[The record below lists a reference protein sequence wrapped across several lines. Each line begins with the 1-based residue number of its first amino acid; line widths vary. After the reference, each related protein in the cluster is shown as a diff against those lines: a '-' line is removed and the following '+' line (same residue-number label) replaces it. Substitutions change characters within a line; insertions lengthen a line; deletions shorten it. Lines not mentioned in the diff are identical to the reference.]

1 MQKDVRM
8 FNKLKPVWLVAG
20 RELKDQFRD
29 WRVLTPMIILV
40 FCFPIL
46 ANELGKQIVD
56 FLNQYDANLILERL
70 VPFMILIIGFF
81 PITISLVVALE
92 AFVGEK
98 ERGTIEPMLSAPL
111 DDWQLYFGKL
121 LVGVI
126 TPLVASFLS
135 IAFYLAMIVRQ
146 DLVMPSPAVMVQL
159 MLLTTAHATLMVS
172 AAIVI
177 SIQSTSVKAA
187 NLLASF
193 IVVPV
198 AVLMQGE
205 AVMLFWGNEQVL
217 WLAIAGVMIIS
228 VLLIRVGIAHFQRE
242 YLLGREID
250 AINLRWI
257 LLTFSKNFLGGAHS
271 VRAWYGVVLGQAMKR
286 IAPAILF
293 MILIA
298 GVSLW
303 MGYDWIMDNVPQ
315 VIASASPENL
325 AKLENSAREMPDLAN
340 LREHINAPFLFLNN
354 TRAIATIFVAGLVSF
369 SVLGIML
376 YMVNIGLMGGLFAV
390 FQLLGRDPWPL
401 FQYGV
406 FPHGIFEI
414 PALIIGSAA
423 VLYMGVAIVTPQVG
437 KSMGEVILELLADWT
452 KIFLGLVVPLLA
464 VAALIEAYITPG
476 LLLSIM
482 K

>member
-1 MQKDVRM
+1 M
-8 FNKLKPVWLVAG
+8 FNKLGPVWLVAR
-20 RELKDQFRD
+20 RELRDQLRD
-29 WRVLTPMIILV
+29 WRVLMPMIILI

-46 ANELGKQIVD
+46 MNEFAKQTVD
-56 FLNQYDANLILERL
+56 FLNQYNANLILERL
-70 VPFMILIIGFF
+70 VPFSIMIIGFF

-111 DDWQLYFGKL
+111 DNWQLYFGKL

-126 TPLVASFLS
+126 TPLVASYLS
-135 IAFYLAMIVRQ
+135 IAFYLVMIIRQ
-146 DLVMPSPAVMVQL
+146 DLVMPSANVMLQL

-177 SIQSTSVKAA
+177 SVQSTSVKAA

-205 AVMLFWGNEQVL
+205 AVMLFWGNDQVL
-217 WLAIAGVMIIS
+217 WLAVAGVMIIS
-228 VLLIRVGIAHFQRE
+228 LLLIRVGIAHFQRE

-250 AINLRWI
+250 VINLRWI

-271 VRAWYGVVLGQAMKR
+271 LGEWYRNVLGNAFRR
-286 IAPAILF
+286 ITPALIF
-293 MILIA
+293 VVLIA
-298 GVSLW
+298 GVSIW
-303 MGYDWIMDNVPQ
+303 MGYAWIMKNVPP
-315 VIASASPENL
+315 VIASASPQQL
-325 AKLENSAREMPDLAN
+325 AKLEESARGMPDLAN
-340 LREHINAPFLFLNN
+340 LQDHISAPFLFLNN
-354 TRAIATIFVAGLVSF
+354 TRAVATIFVAGLVSF

-376 YMVNIGLMGGLFAV
+376 YMVNIGLMGGLFAL
-390 FQLLGRDPWPL
+390 FELLGKNPWPL
-401 FQYGV
+401 FTHGV
-406 FPHGIFEI
+406 LPHGIFEI
-414 PALIIGSAA
+414 PALMIGSAA
-423 VLYMGVAIVTPQVG
+423 VLYLGVAIVTPQVG

-452 KIFLGLVVPLLA
+452 KIFVGLVVPLLA
-464 VAALIEAYITPG
+464 IAAVIEAYITPN
-476 LLLSIM
+476 LLMSVL